1 MCAKN
6 NYLTKEWVNIQTNE
20 RERERK
26 RDEYMILAVVEHSP
40 LLCTLSLIE
49 SIHIYTYL
57 YRSISKL
64 VIEHLVLV
72 TLTRAHMSE
81 TNIKHPGEN
90 EVKNN

>member
-1 MCAKN
+1 
-6 NYLTKEWVNIQTNE
+6 
-20 RERERK
+20 
-26 RDEYMILAVVEHSP
+26 MILAVVEHSP

-81 TNIKHPGEN
+81 TNIQHPGEN